1 MVLKFIKLKQKTLKL
16 YHCSNSSTCPLCLR
30 NVSKNF
36 STDNMEEAGF
46 YGHVYDFSVDYDAI
60 TIDILYYI
68 RHLQVFNGRA
78 WYGINR
84 MFRFM
89 KHIYVTAMTFFSCN
103 ALKCV
108 SMNNQE
114 CKARPEIIDINSD
127 GPSFYFVLIVF
138 L

>member
-1 MVLKFIKLKQKTLKL
+1 MKKT
-16 YHCSNSSTCPLCLR
+16 
-30 NVSKNF
+30 
-36 STDNMEEAGF
+36 AF
-46 YGHVYDFSVDYDAI
+46 YGHVYDFSVDYDVI
-60 TIDILYYI
+60 TINILYYI
-68 RHLQVFNGRA
+68 RHLQVFNERA

-114 CKARPEIIDINSD
+114 CKTRSEIIDTNSD
-127 GPSFYFVLIVF
+127 EPSFYFILIVF